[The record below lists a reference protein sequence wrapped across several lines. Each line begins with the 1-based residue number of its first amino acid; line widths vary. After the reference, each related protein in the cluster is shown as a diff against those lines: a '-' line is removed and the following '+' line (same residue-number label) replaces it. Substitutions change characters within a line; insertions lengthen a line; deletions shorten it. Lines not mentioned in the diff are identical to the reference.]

1 MGKASREPATATWTS
16 LEQADELAGFI
27 APLEAAG
34 LGYVVGGTAWD
45 LTSTKRIGRGQ
56 LDLVVVDEAGQFS
69 LAKTLACSVAGDR
82 LLLLGDPQ
90 QLPAGVPGDPP
101 RPRRRLGARLAHR

>member
-1 MGKASREPATATWTS
+1 MTLREPTWTV
-16 LEQADELAGFI
+16 LPRTDDLAAF
-27 APLEAAG
+27 AAEHVRAG
-34 LGYVVGGTAWD
+34 RGYVVGGTAWD

-90 QLPAGVPGDPP
+90 QLPQGRRAPTPTRSTPPPWAG
-101 RPRRRLGARLAHR
+101 